1 MNRKQ
6 EQALEA
12 INNFILWYTSS
23 ECEQEKMQDA
33 AETYVKEDHVLTEEI
48 EEEV

>member
-23 ECEQEKMQDA
+23 ECEQEKMQDLA
-33 AETYVKEDHVLTEEI
+33 ASYVKQDHVLTEET
-48 EEEV
+48 EDER